1 MTNCKACVFPDTLPD
16 ELSLHPLVQ
25 VFGQVVHM
33 QAVENEPPEPE
44 TETARIAHW
53 RQLARLDRWTPVP
66 LAEQRTRFLAL
77 LRDMRQRGDA
87 YTSQLGMLTLAG
99 LNRRDQPEP
108 HHSILSSLLRHGA
121 IKEQQEDPALW
132 QSRLIV
138 KLGEYYDIEQMEL
151 DRALQEIARRENRL
165 LAELCE
171 DGENPF
177 ALQSKVTKTD
187 QQTEGILRH
196 RLRAWARLCFHGD
209 RPAPGVLVTSRRTA
223 MELLEE
229 TYEKL
234 CRQSPKRLVSL
245 SVPSARTSCGP
256 NSAANDPLVG
266 LCPSLESAWRHMTES
281 GSALPDN
288 KDMEAMLSDGTAQ
301 WSRALSALSSP
312 SSEPECWFFDLFFF
326 PGMTAAGLFAKTF
339 GAGRPEQGVP
349 TGLAGCVV
357 GLLRMEN
364 QADV

>member
-1 MTNCKACVFPDTLPD
+1 MTNSRACVFPDTLPD

-33 QAVENEPPEPE
+33 QAVENEPPETE
-44 TETARIAHW
+44 AETACIAHW

-66 LAEQRTRFLAL
+66 LAEERTRFLTL
-77 LRDMRQRGDA
+77 LRDMRQRGDT

-99 LNRRDQPEP
+99 LNRRDQQEP

-121 IKEQQEDPALW
+121 IKEQQEDPVLW

-151 DRALQEIARRENRL
+151 KRALQEITRKENRL

-177 ALQSKVTKTD
+177 VLRPQVAKTD

-196 RLRAWARLCFHGD
+196 RLRAWTRLCFHGD
-209 RPAPGVLVTSRRTA
+209 RPASGILVTSRRTA

-234 CRQSPKRLVSL
+234 CRQSPKLLVSL
-245 SVPSARTSCGP
+245 SVPSTRTSCGP
-256 NSAANDPLVG
+256 DSATNDPLIG
-266 LCPSLESAWRHMTES
+266 LCPSLESAWIRLAER
-281 GSALPDN
+281 GSALPDH
-288 KDMEAMLSDGTAQ
+288 KDMEELLSDGTAQ
-301 WSRALSALSSP
+301 WSRALSALSTP
-312 SSEPECWFFDLFFF
+312 SSGLACCVFDLFFF
-326 PGMTAAGLFAKTF
+326 PGMTAARLFAEAF
-339 GAGRPEQGVP
+339 GAGRPEQTAP
-349 TGLAGCVV
+349 DGLAGCVV
-357 GLLRMEN
+357 GLLRLEN
-364 QADV
+364 QTDA